1 MSSEYKKIKT
11 SDFINDIVEKK
22 FSMERKFKIPE
33 TFNPD
38 FIKNFIHDKEDCI
51 NVELE
56 DEEPIDDNNKA
67 VFFESIINKQNI
79 EPYYMFSEVSGREIS
94 NLVNAII
101 RENI

>member
-56 DEEPIDDNNKA
+56 DESPIEDNKKA
-67 VFFESIINKQNI
+67 VFFESVIKKQNI

-94 NLVNAII
+94 NLVKAII

>member
-38 FIKNFIHDKEDCI
+38 FHDKEDCI

-56 DEEPIDDNNKA
+56 DESPIEDNKKA
-67 VFFESIINKQNI
+67 VFFESVIKKQNI